1 LGAKGTVP
9 VAILTTDDFDATT
22 VDPTTV
28 RFAGAPAIKRT
39 MEDVDSD
46 GDMDMLLHFNTQDLN
61 LDENSTEARLT
72 GMTDDG
78 IEIVGTDSV
87 NIVPKRKK

>member
-1 LGAKGTVP
+1 
-9 VAILTTDDFDATT
+9 
-22 VDPTTV
+22 
-28 RFAGAPAIKRT
+28 